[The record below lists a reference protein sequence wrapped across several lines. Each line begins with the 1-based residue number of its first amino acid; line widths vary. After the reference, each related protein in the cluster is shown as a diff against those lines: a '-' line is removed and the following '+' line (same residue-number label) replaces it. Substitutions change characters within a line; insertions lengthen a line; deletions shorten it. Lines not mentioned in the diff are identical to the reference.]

1 MAGFNLRPLGL
12 IAMYDFLAEFVKK
25 GFDFSNEFAKKYE
38 NHPMG
43 GSNINFGAFDL
54 SGLPKVVEWERRYL
68 PPEKLGKYEGS
79 IGLYDP
85 RVRGGGQKKP
95 RKR

>member
-1 MAGFNLRPLGL
+1 MRLRKTN
-12 IAMYDFLAEFVKK
+12 ANEFV
-25 GFDFSNEFAKKYE
+25 KKYE
-38 NHPMG
+38 NHSMG

-54 SGLPKVVEWERRYL
+54 SGLPKVVEWEKRYL
-68 PPEKLGKYEGS
+68 PSEKLKKYESS

-85 RVRGGGQKKP
+85 RARGGNPKKP